1 MERYRIR
8 RERKEILKNEIE
20 KQRDLIQKEDFRLMS
35 DENNEHN
42 DEHDN
47 RLIELNKQL
56 NIIKL
61 ELEELRLQGDRFY
74 VLNGDDTILMDID
87 ETSKITF
94 YLCTHFTD
102 LTKIPIEESNESR
115 ILIINESETISDP
128 SIEPIFEFQKVIS
141 SKSIHQLFSVKTNF
155 DSNNNNNNNNT
166 NGNKP
171 SLLERVKQNTWS
183 LGISPLRRTTS
194 DPTIFG
200 ERFSPPKSISN
211 FIERFKDNKD
221 KDNKDK
227 DKDKEKDNSSLSI
240 TIQNNT
246 TTTTTTN
253 ITTTT
258 TNNTTVNT
266 NNIQDK
272 LRKYSTTSSINNQ
285 TNNQNIENNNN
296 NHNNNNNNNPNNSNN
311 NQEINGKILLTWS
324 NKETSMYILK
334 TQEESLELLE
344 LLGSHIDR
352 SKKVTA
358 KQSQTIKVLFQ
369 KKSTIYESTNP
380 DHEEYLKHLW
390 TLLYPDQEF
399 QKKSPLWKKFGF
411 QSDDPTRDFRGMGI
425 MGLLNL
431 IHLVQHHND
440 WVQEILAQDRDY
452 PFAVAGINISNLIF
466 EVFQISEDS
475 LQQPWYSSFWS
486 SSYMAMLCSMSRHND
501 HAFEELYFLIFNLL
515 DHLWIQMN
523 ATYMMFPLVI
533 KKLKS
538 QLNEISN
545 FNPNSFDEVRA
556 RFDLIQRLNIIDNPI
571 EQQQQ
576 QPQPQ
581 QQQSLPLP
589 SSPRSFL
596 NNYQQNNT
604 LSPSISPP
612 KNTQNI

>member
-35 DENNEHN
+35 NENNEHN

-56 NIIKL
+56 NILKL

-94 YLCTHFTD
+94 YLCRHFTD

-115 ILIINESETISDP
+115 ILIVNELETVSDA

-155 DSNNNNNNNNT
+155 DNNNNNSNINN

-171 SLLERVKQNTWS
+171 SLFERVKQNTWS

-221 KDNKDK
+221 K
-227 DKDKEKDNSSLSI
+227 EKDNSSLSI
-240 TIQNNT
+240 TIQNST
-246 TTTTTTN
+246 TTTTTTTPTSSSSSSS
-253 ITTTT
+253 TT
-258 TNNTTVNT
+258 TTVNT
-266 NNIQDK
+266 NINQEK
-272 LRKYSTTSSINNQ
+272 LRKYSTTPSINQINNQ
-285 TNNQNIENNNN
+285 QNIENNNN
-296 NHNNNNNNNPNNSNN
+296 NNS
-311 NQEINGKILLTWS
+311 QEIGGKILLTWS

-358 KQSQTIKVLFQ
+358 KQSQTIKILFQ

-390 TLLYPDQEF
+390 SLLYPDQEF
-399 QKKSPLWKKFGF
+399 QKKSPLWKRFGF

-571 EQQQQ
+571 VDQQQQQQQ
-576 QPQPQ
+576 QP
-581 QQQSLPLP
+581 QQSLPLP

-596 NNYQQNNT
+596 NNYQQQST
-604 LSPSISPP
+604 TSSTSISPS
-612 KNTQNI
+612 KNTQNN

>member
-35 DENNEHN
+35 NENNEHN

-56 NIIKL
+56 NILKL

-94 YLCTHFTD
+94 YLCRHFTD

-115 ILIINESETISDP
+115 ILIVNELETVSDA

-155 DSNNNNNNNNT
+155 DNNNNNSNINN

-171 SLLERVKQNTWS
+171 SLFERVKQNTWS

-221 KDNKDK
+221 K
-227 DKDKEKDNSSLSI
+227 EKDNSSLSI

-246 TTTTTTN
+246 TTTTTT
-253 ITTTT
+253 TTPTSSSSSSSSSSTT
-258 TNNTTVNT
+258 TTVNT
-266 NNIQDK
+266 NINQEK
-272 LRKYSTTSSINNQ
+272 LRKYSTTPSINQINNQ
-285 TNNQNIENNNN
+285 QNIENNNN
-296 NHNNNNNNNPNNSNN
+296 NS
-311 NQEINGKILLTWS
+311 QEIGGKILLTWS

-358 KQSQTIKVLFQ
+358 KQSQTIKILFQ

-390 TLLYPDQEF
+390 SLLYPDQEF
-399 QKKSPLWKKFGF
+399 QKKSPLWKRFGF

-571 EQQQQ
+571 VDQQQQQ
-576 QPQPQ
+576 QP
-581 QQQSLPLP
+581 QQSLPLP

-596 NNYQQNNT
+596 NNYQQQT
-604 LSPSISPP
+604 TTSPTSISPS
-612 KNTQNI
+612 KNTQNN